1 MTTLS
6 NKMTKEEAKKVTT
19 TPNSSFKNTEHN
31 RKMVANTL
39 REFIASLHNEAPKY
53 V

>member
-1 MTTLS
+1 MTTL
-6 NKMTKEEAKKVTT
+6 NKITKEEAKKVTT

-31 RKMVANTL
+31 RKIVANTL
-39 REFIASLHNEAPKY
+39 REFIATLHNESPKY